1 MVGLGKIT
9 RNLYCKRE
17 LRILVSGRLK
27 TSSPSPK
34 GPFFFLLFCY
44 LGSAELS
51 VEASSAVS
59 TRRPSKTSVVTCGR
73 PKRHLAVAGL
83 QACVSEWASCR
94 SNAFDLSPSGS
105 VSSFESVI
113 TCVWLR
119 SPSCVGPGGARR
131 KEGTLM
137 LHRVEKVVGTG
148 VPRVRSLVTPA
159 LLTPWGQRGPR
170 GCRGPRPGT
179 GGVATPLLPALR
191 PPLHTDGSC
200 LKLGEDR
207 PPEVAVRVERGR
219 RGAPRSFFSRPPHH
233 LRSPAALPLVGAVL
247 DPLALEMSQ

>member
-1 MVGLGKIT
+1 MVDLGKIT

-27 TSSPSPK
+27 TSPPSPK

-44 LGSAELS
+44 LGSTELS

-59 TRRPSKTSVVTCGR
+59 TRRPSKTSVVACGR

-131 KEGTLM
+131 KEGTSM

-148 VPRVRSLVTPA
+148 VPRR
-159 LLTPWGQRGPR
+159 
-170 GCRGPRPGT
+170 RPFAGYPCSSDT
-179 GGVATPLLPALR
+179 VG
-191 PPLHTDGSC
+191 
-200 LKLGEDR
+200 
-207 PPEVAVRVERGR
+207 AVWAARL
-219 RGAPRSFFSRPPHH
+219 S
-233 LRSPAALPLVGAVL
+233 RSPAWDWGSGHSTSPSSATTPAHGRVL
-247 DPLALEMSQ
+247 SETGRRPSS